1 MLSRSTRICA
11 LILALAGSSLAAQRP
26 APLQRGG
33 NPKPETPQLVVNVL
47 ASSDPKVGLDAANAI
62 QRRLE
67 SEHSATE
74 LYIVPRTK
82 IDTALKISGFNPDS
96 TLGAPDLMMLTR
108 QMRGDYALTGTI
120 ERTAAGVQTF
130 IRLLTQSGQQLVS
143 EPLAPVVGSDLG
155 DLAKKVDRA
164 VSDAVHAVAFSHDC
178 RKAAL
183 MGDYKQAMVAARQGL
198 QLKPTSVVVKLCV
211 LSVLNATHAPSDSI
225 VAVAATIAAADST
238 NMVAWATL
246 AAAYEQR
253 GDSARALDAMLAMH
267 RVDPSDEKVTE
278 AIVDRRVVKGQSD
291 TALAMLDSA
300 LRLAPDNAQLL
311 RKRWLLDL
319 HLGRFA
325 RALAS
330 GAAFV
335 AADSTAATEDYFRR
349 QLGAAKGAND
359 SIAAHRIAL
368 NAAERFPTT
377 VDFLLILAR
386 DAIDAKSPVDGL
398 ALANRALAID
408 PASRAAWQLAIAAHV
423 QNGAVDSA
431 VAVSRRALAA
441 GVPSDAIGTSLLS
454 VVTPAL
460 DVAQKSRTRAD
471 WEKVLSQAAAV
482 DSVAS
487 SARSQFYIGFAA
499 FQMAQGDMQ
508 GLADYAKVR
517 TPTRAQRQ
525 TACASA
531 TQVEDLVRIVSI
543 AMPKGGSI
551 EPATASQ
558 ILGAVPGYSEFVM
571 SVKQASCQR
580 E

>member
-1 MLSRSTRICA
+1 MLSRSRLAVT
-11 LILALAGSSLAAQRP
+11 ILALAGTRVGAQRP

-47 ASSDPKVGLDAANAI
+47 ASSDPKIGLDAANAI
-62 QRRLE
+62 QHRLE

-74 LYIVPRTK
+74 LYIVPRNK

-96 TLGAPDLMMLTR
+96 TLGAPDLMVLTK

-143 EPLAPVVGSDLG
+143 EPLAPVVGSDFS
-155 DLAKKVDRA
+155 DMAKKVDRA

-183 MGDYKQAMVAARQGL
+183 MGDYKQAMVSARQGL
-198 QLKPTSVVVKLCV
+198 QLKPTSVAVNLCV
-211 LSVLNATHAPSDSI
+211 LSVLNSTHAPSDSI
-225 VAVAATIAAADST
+225 VAVATTIAAADST

-246 AAAYEQR
+246 ADAYEQR

-267 RVDPSDEKVTE
+267 RADPSDEKVTE

-291 TALAMLDSA
+291 TALAMVDSA
-300 LRLAPDNAQLL
+300 LRLAPDNVQLL

-330 GAAFV
+330 GAAFI

-349 QLGAAKGAND
+349 QLGAAKGAAD

-368 NAAERFPTT
+368 NAAERFPKT
-377 VDFLLILAR
+377 VDFLLILSR
-386 DAIDAKSPVDGL
+386 DAIDAKSPGDGL
-398 ALANRALAID
+398 AFANRALVVE
-408 PASRAAWQLAIAAHV
+408 PANRAAWQLAIAAHV
-423 QNGAVDSA
+423 QTGSVDSA

-441 GVPSDAIGTSLLS
+441 GVPSDAIGASLLS

-460 DVAQKSRTRAD
+460 DAAQKSHARAD
-471 WEKVLSQAAAV
+471 WEKVLSQSAVV

-487 SARSQFYIGFAA
+487 SVRSQFYIGFAA
-499 FQMAQGDMQ
+499 FQIVQGDVD
-508 GLADYAKVR
+508 GLDEYAKLR
-517 TPTRAQRQ
+517 APARAQRQ
-525 TACASA
+525 SACASSTQLLDLIA
-531 TQVEDLVRIVSI
+531 TVAV
-543 AMPKGGSI
+543 AMPKGGI
-551 EPATASQ
+551 VDPAAAGQ
-558 ILGAVPGYSEFVM
+558 IMAALPRYSDFLN
-571 SVKQASCQR
+571 SVKQASCR
-580 E
+580 RD